1 MKIARP
7 LYVTWGVIFFQGPW
21 AKAVYHDDGTVT
33 LHAAHNLQVTE
44 QLNATEGYQLKA
56 ALGDRR
62 HEEHPRP
69 TVHPS

>member
-44 QLNATEGYQLKA
+44 QLSANEGYELKV

-62 HEEHPRP
+62 QADHPPR
-69 TVHPS
+69 TPS